1 MPSLIE
7 PFITRWQNSGAAERS
22 NYALFLS
29 ELCDLLDV
37 PRPDPS
43 KEDNTQNDYVIDRA
57 FTRNDRD
64 ANTSTV
70 YLDLYKRGH
79 FVLETK
85 QGSSGTTAGGKIGHG
100 RRGTQGWDKTLEK
113 AYNQPSIIFVI
124 YPQTTGVLPSLSS
137 VM

>member
-1 MPSLIE
+1 MSDSHLVE
-7 PFITRWQNSGAAERS
+7 QFITRWSQSGASERA

-43 KEDNTQNDYVIDRA
+43 SEENAQNDYVIDRA
-57 FTRNDRD
+57 FPHFEKDSQK
-64 ANTSTV
+64 STV

-85 QGSSGTTAGGKIGHG
+85 QGSSGTGDKVGHG
-100 RRGTQGWDKTLEK
+100 KRGTRGWDKSLEK
-113 AYNQPSIIFVI
+113 AY
-124 YPQTTGVLPSLSS
+124 TLSLIHI
-137 VM
+137 